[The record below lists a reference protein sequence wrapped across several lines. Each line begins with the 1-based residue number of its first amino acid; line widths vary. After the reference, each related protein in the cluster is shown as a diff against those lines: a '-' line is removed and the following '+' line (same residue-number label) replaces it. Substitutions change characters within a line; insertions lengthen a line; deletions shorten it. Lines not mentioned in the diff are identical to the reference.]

1 MSNIEMKNALIS
13 VLEKIKENS
22 IYAWED
28 DLKDTKNVVVM
39 DDFNKGVDESDI
51 VKYNGWFEDLELLTK
66 ALTKKQ

>member
-39 DDFNKGVDESDI
+39 DDFNKGVDEPDI